1 MKIAPFELE
10 RYFAEY
16 EFSVEHLL
24 CCSDCEPLGMK
35 ELVSMADDETRTM
48 WENLTLGYTESE
60 GLPALRWEIAGLYS
74 HMAPEDVFVAA
85 PEELIFILMNTLLE
99 KDDHVVTTYP
109 AYQSLYQVA
118 LSTGCTVSKWMPE
131 YGKDG
136 FRFDVAQL
144 KDLVC
149 DKTRLLVINFPHNP
163 TGALPDE
170 DEIRAVVELARKKGI
185 YIFSDEMYRY
195 LEHPGTQRRTAV
207 CDLYEKGI
215 SLSGM
220 SKSFSLAGLRIGW
233 LATSDREIL
242 FEAACFK
249 DYTTICNSA
258 PAEILALMGL
268 RAKDRIVSDNLGRI
282 RDNLDRL
289 DGFFLTHEEV
299 FEWKRPKAGSVA
311 FPGLKL
317 KKGASNFC
325 SELLAD
331 KGVLL
336 LPSRVYGRE
345 FGGENVRIGFGRR
358 NMQEGLER
366 LDAYIRENL

>member
-10 RYFAEY
+10 RYFAKY

-24 CCSDCEPLGMK
+24 CCSDCEPLGMQ
-35 ELVSMADDETRTM
+35 ELVSMADEETRTM
-48 WENLTLGYTESE
+48 WENLTLGYTESD
-60 GLPALRWEIAGLYS
+60 GLPALRQQIAALYS
-74 HMAPEDVFVAA
+74 NMAREDVFVAA

-99 KDDHVVTTYP
+99 KEDHVVTTYP

-131 YGKDG
+131 YGNDG
-136 FRFDVAQL
+136 FRFDVEQL
-144 KDLVC
+144 KDLLC
-149 DKTRLLVINFPHNP
+149 DKTRLIVINFPHNP
-163 TGALPDE
+163 TGALPDG
-170 DEIRAVVELARKKGI
+170 DEIRAVVELARERGI

-195 LEHPGTQRRTAV
+195 LEHPGTERIASV

-242 FEAACFK
+242 GEAACFK

-258 PAEILALMGL
+258 PSEILALMGL
-268 RAKDRIVSDNLGRI
+268 RSKERIVSGNLELI
-282 RDNLDRL
+282 RGNLDLL
-289 DGFFLTHEEV
+289 DEFFQIHETL
-299 FEWKRPKAGSVA
+299 FEWKKPNAGSVA

-317 KKGASNFC
+317 KKGAADFC
-325 SELLAD
+325 SGLLAE

-336 LPSRVYGRE
+336 LPSRVYGSE
-345 FGGENVRIGFGRR
+345 WQGENVRIGFGRR

-366 LDAYIRENL
+366 LDVYIRENL

>member
-10 RYFAEY
+10 RYFAKY

-24 CCSDCEPLGMK
+24 CCSDCEPLGMQ
-35 ELVSMADDETRTM
+35 ELVSMADEETRTM
-48 WENLTLGYTESE
+48 WENLTLGYTESD
-60 GLPALRWEIAGLYS
+60 GLPALRREIAALYS
-74 HMAPEDVFVAA
+74 TMAPENVFVAA

-99 KDDHVVTTYP
+99 KEDHVVTTYP

-118 LSTGCTVSKWMPE
+118 QATGCRVSRWMPE

-136 FRFDVAQL
+136 FRFDVEQL
-144 KDLVC
+144 EELLC
-149 DKTRLLVINFPHNP
+149 DNTRLIVINFPHNP
-163 TGALPDE
+163 TGALPGE
-170 DEIRAVVELARKKGI
+170 DEIRAVVELARKRGI

-195 LEHPGTQRRTAV
+195 LEHPGTERNPSV

-242 FEAACFK
+242 GEAACFK

-258 PAEILALMGL
+258 PSEILALMGL
-268 RAKDRIVSDNLGRI
+268 RSKERIVSGNLELI
-282 RDNLDRL
+282 EDNLDLL
-289 DGFFLTHEEV
+289 DDFFQTHETV

-317 KKGASNFC
+317 KMGASAFC
-325 SELLAD
+325 SGLLAD
-331 KGVLL
+331 RGVLL

-345 FGGENVRIGFGRR
+345 WQGENVRIGFGRR
-358 NMQEGLER
+358 NMSEGIER
-366 LDAYIRENL
+366 LNTYIRENL